1 MDFGEKIKQLR
12 LSRGMTLE
20 QVGNIVGVGKSTVRK
35 WENGDIKNMG
45 RDKIELLA
53 QALGVT
59 PGYLMGWDEA
69 GEKLHEIGEKLTKPF
84 KSQSWA
90 QIQKAFGKMPESDIA
105 KALNVL
111 SAVYPQ
117 YFDEKDDKP

>member
-12 LSRGMTLE
+12 LSRDMTLE

-59 PGYLMGWDEA
+59 PGYLMGWEET
-69 GEKLHEIGEKLTKPF
+69 GVILHDIDEKLTKPF

-90 QIQKAFGKMPESDIA
+90 QIQKAFGKMSESDIA

-117 YFDEKDDKP
+117 YFDDDDK

>member
-90 QIQKAFGKMPESDIA
+90 QIQKAFSKMPESDIA

-117 YFDEKDDKP
+117 YFDDDDK

>member
-1 MDFGEKIKQLR
+1 MEFGEKIKQLR

-59 PGYLMGWDEA
+59 PGYLMGWNETDVI
-69 GEKLHEIGEKLTKPF
+69 LHDIGKKLTKPF

-90 QIQKAFGKMPESDIA
+90 QIQKAFSKMPESDIA

-117 YFDEKDDKP
+117 YFDDDDK